1 MDTDNEFQAEMTGS
15 LLAVRL
21 VVAALVK
28 THPAPEQLLQ
38 EIKMQM
44 DNRAELDT
52 RLADRVELAF
62 DQRLHEFTSQIYARI
77 SR

>member
-1 MDTDNEFQAEMTGS
+1 MDTNNEFQAQITGS

-28 THPAPEQLLQ
+28 THPAPEQLLH
-38 EIKMQM
+38 EIKTQM
-44 DNRAELDT
+44 DTRAELDN
-52 RLADRVELAF
+52 RLADPIEAAF
-62 DQRLHEFTSQIYARI
+62 DERLHEFTSQLYARI